1 MKKNNIDTQKIKE
14 KISKGMDLTFE
25 KLLRQKKADN
35 GYLIISQNGQIKK
48 VKASDIS

>member
-14 KISKGMDLTFE
+14 KISKGMDLTFQ